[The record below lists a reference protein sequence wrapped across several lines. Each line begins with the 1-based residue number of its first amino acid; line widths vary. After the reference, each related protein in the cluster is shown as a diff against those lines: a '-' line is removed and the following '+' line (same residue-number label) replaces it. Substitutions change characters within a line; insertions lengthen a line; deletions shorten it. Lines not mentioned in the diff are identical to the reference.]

1 MTEAEYM
8 VTIEASKEPLWLRG
22 LAETF
27 GIIQD
32 SVQIHCDSQS
42 AIHLAKDYRYH
53 KRAKHIDVRY
63 HKICQWVVDDKVIDL
78 VKTSTEKNL
87 TDMMTKT
94 ILMENFKA
102 SLNVIKV
109 LQR

>member
-1 MTEAEYM
+1 M
-8 VTIEASKEPLWLRG
+8 V
-22 LAETF
+22 ETF
-27 GIIQD
+27 DIIQD
-32 SVQIHCDSQS
+32 SVQIHCDSQN
-42 AIHLAKDYRYH
+42 AIHLAKDHRYH
-53 KRAKHIDVRY
+53 KRTKHIDVRY

-87 TDMMTKT
+87 TDMMMKT